1 MAKKRLTRKEMKEDK
16 LAGVAQRTLKYV
28 TVHPGRIKRIIA
40 GIVGF
45 GVIVLALWFYVS
57 SVQQKALDKLSQAE
71 NIYKEAKGDEEYN
84 KAKEAFQTVLEHY
97 PWSKAARI
105 ALFYKGDCQYKLKEY
120 QEAENT
126 FKVFVDKYSRHP
138 LTPFVLLNLAGIYE
152 ARNDYDGAIKVYET
166 ILSKH
171 PQHSVAPL
179 AQLGKGSCFQQL
191 KKLALAEE
199 SYQKVLS
206 LYPTSEWAE
215 EAKGRLEEIK

>member
-16 LAGVAQRTLKYV
+16 LAGLAQRVLKYV
-28 TVHPGRIKRIIA
+28 TAHPRRIRGVVA
-40 GIVGF
+40 GIVAF
-45 GVIVLALWFYVS
+45 AAIVLALWAYVS
-57 SVQQKALDKLSQAE
+57 SVQQKALDNLSEAE
-71 NIYKEAKGDEEYN
+71 DIYKEAKGDEEYH

-97 PWSKAARI
+97 PWSKAARL

-152 ARNDYDGAIKVYET
+152 ARNDYGVAIKVYET
-166 ILSKH
+166 ILSKY
-171 PQHSVAPL
+171 PQHGVAPL
-179 AQLGKGSCFQQL
+179 AQLAKGGCLEQL

-199 SYQKVLS
+199 SYQRVLS

-215 EAKGRLEEIK
+215 EAKERLEVIK